1 MIIKSIAICLVM
13 AISACN
19 QNEPDFTQPFP
30 VGDFSQVELESAMLD
45 FGFKA
50 FYQINQTSEETEN
63 ILISP
68 LSIETALYM
77 TNNGALNETQREITK
92 TLELED
98 SHPDLVNLH
107 YQSLALQIRED
118 ATDETFLNQS
128 QAVFWSDL
136 MHVDPEFR
144 SKLENFYDADFRADQ
159 FDLESINGWAEEKT
173 EGRIPKVLEEIQ
185 EDEVMF
191 LLNALYFLGDWN
203 VPFAPEGTIKKD
215 FHIDDNESLQVDM
228 MHHDHPFHY
237 YKGDDLNAVDLAF
250 SEGKFAM
257 TFIQPTTDVNDFIG
271 ENSFEE
277 MSSIYES
284 LIPRLTNARLKLS
297 LPKFE
302 LEYKR
307 NITEDLKALGM
318 PKAFS
323 ENAELSGLG
332 TAGGHIYLSRVLHDT
347 YLKIDEKGAEGAA
360 VTTVGVAAE
369 SLPPSISL
377 DRPFLFVLRHVD
389 SGVPIF
395 IGKIMDPTK

>member
-98 SHPDLVNLH
+98 SHPDLVNLQ
-107 YQSLALQIRED
+107 YQSLSSQIRED

-136 MHVDPEFR
+136 MHVDSEFR
-144 SKLENFYDADFRADQ
+144 SKLENFYDADFRVDQ

-191 LLNALYFLGDWN
+191 LLNALYFLGDWD
-203 VPFAPEGTIKKD
+203 VPFAPEG
-215 FHIDDNESLQVDM
+215 L
-228 MHHDHPFHY
+228 
-237 YKGDDLNAVDLAF
+237 
-250 SEGKFAM
+250 
-257 TFIQPTTDVNDFIG
+257 
-271 ENSFEE
+271 
-277 MSSIYES
+277 S
-284 LIPRLTNARLKLS
+284 LI
-297 LPKFE
+297 
-302 LEYKR
+302 
-307 NITEDLKALGM
+307 
-318 PKAFS
+318 
-323 ENAELSGLG
+323 
-332 TAGGHIYLSRVLHDT
+332 HI
-347 YLKIDEKGAEGAA
+347 
-360 VTTVGVAAE
+360 
-369 SLPPSISL
+369 
-377 DRPFLFVLRHVD
+377 
-389 SGVPIF
+389 
-395 IGKIMDPTK
+395 